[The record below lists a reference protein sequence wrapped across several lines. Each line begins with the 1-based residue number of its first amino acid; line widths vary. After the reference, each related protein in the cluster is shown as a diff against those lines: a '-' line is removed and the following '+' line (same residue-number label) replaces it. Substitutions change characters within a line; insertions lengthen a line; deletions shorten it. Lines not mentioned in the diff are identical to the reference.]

1 MKRWIFI
8 LTIVLLGLSACTTFH
23 GVTVISP
30 KVGHPNAPTKVE
42 SLQPI
47 LKWKPSSQMD
57 VTYDVIIY
65 EGIATRE
72 GFDIVRAWPK
82 RAMGKE
88 VYYREGFKET
98 EHKVEDL
105 LKSDNEYYWSVRVRQ
120 GEQVSEWSRYDYLL
134 FGGVAYV
141 KGDNLLF
148 MFKTPKK

>member
-30 KVGHPNAPTKVE
+30 KAGHPNAPTKVE

-65 EGIATRE
+65 EVISNRE
-72 GFDIVRAWPK
+72 EYDIRIPK

-88 VYYREGFKET
+88 VYYREGLKET

-105 LKSDNEYYWSVRVRQ
+105 LKPNNEYYWSVRVRKGNKYQ
-120 GEQVSEWSRYDYLL
+120 NGHATIIYFLVVLL
-134 FGGVAYV
+134 
-141 KGDNLLF
+141 
-148 MFKTPKK
+148 M